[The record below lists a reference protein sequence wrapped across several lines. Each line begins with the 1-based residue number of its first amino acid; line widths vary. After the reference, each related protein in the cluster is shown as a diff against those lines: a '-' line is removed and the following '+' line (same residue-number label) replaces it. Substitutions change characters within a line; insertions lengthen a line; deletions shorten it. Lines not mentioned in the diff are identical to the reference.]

1 MTFKLVLARCEA
13 SSIISPG
20 PHKNIVDDI
29 GSLPASILDSNTV
42 NIQSTVPV
50 PVLNVKRG
58 PRTCPEQSKQENLGK

>member
-29 GSLPASILDSNTV
+29 GSLPASILYSNTV
-42 NIQSTVPV
+42 NKQSTV

-58 PRTCPEQSKQENLGK
+58 PRMCPEQS